1 MKYFG
6 VFVAGVVAGGL
17 AVVFKVGHD
26 LEPLVTAANKDANMS
41 ASPIGAHPWS

>member
-6 VFVAGVVAGGL
+6 VFVAGMVTGGL

-26 LEPLVTAANKDANMS
+26 LEPLVEAANKS
-41 ASPIGAHPWS
+41 ADLSAPPAAAHPWS